1 MKLDML
7 TIKKS
12 IIFIIRVLFEMQ
24 IIDPDQLSP
33 KKTPQTMYSQSLLLS
48 IRRLQL
54 KISLR
59 TVC

>member
-7 TIKKS
+7 AIKKS

-24 IIDPDQLSP
+24 IIDPDQLLP
-33 KKTPQTMYSQSLLLS
+33 KNTSQTMYSQSLLLS
-48 IRRLQL
+48 IRHLQL
-54 KISLR
+54 KLSLR

>member
-1 MKLDML
+1 ML
-7 TIKKS
+7 AIKKS

-33 KKTPQTMYSQSLLLS
+33 KKTPQRMYSQSLLLS

>member
-7 TIKKS
+7 AIKKS

-33 KKTPQTMYSQSLLLS
+33 KTPQTMYSQSLLLS

-54 KISLR
+54 KLSLR

>member
-1 MKLDML
+1 ML

-24 IIDPDQLSP
+24 IIDPDQFSP

>member
-1 MKLDML
+1 ML
-7 TIKKS
+7 AIKKS

-33 KKTPQTMYSQSLLLS
+33 KKPTQTMYSQSLLLS
-48 IRRLQL
+48 IRHLQL
-54 KISLR
+54 KLLLR

>member
-1 MKLDML
+1 ML
-7 TIKKS
+7 AIKNFYNPGTIRNANNRSGS
-12 IIFIIRVLFEMQ
+12 IIA
-24 IIDPDQLSP
+24 

-54 KISLR
+54 KLSLR